1 MGLAIFKWVLSQNV
15 IEVCGTIASIVH
27 DNCHFIVVLYSST
40 KIWSYGIKKNP
51 SKQIPIAPKED
62 WFDRLKSPGCM
73 QFDPCV
79 LQNKFAM
86 NLHKTGV

>member
-40 KIWSYGIKKNP
+40 KIWSYGIKK
-51 SKQIPIAPKED
+51 I
-62 WFDRLKSPGCM
+62 
-73 QFDPCV
+73 
-79 LQNKFAM
+79 LQNKFP
-86 NLHKTGV
+86 LHPKKTGLIN